1 MPFTEGLQLRASA
14 QRLEWL
20 ARASL
25 CGLLVVLALAG
36 CWHDEQGQPPAQVR
50 IGVTPG
56 ESEED
61 LRRRYAPLLT
71 HLNQSLDTEF
81 LLVVP
86 RDYNDTLE
94 LFAAGELDLVNFG
107 GVTFVNASAQHG
119 AKPLVMRDIDLQF
132 TTYFIARME
141 EVQATIEG
149 FRGRS
154 FAFGSPLSTSGHFMP
169 RYFLEQRGVKP
180 ENVFGSVE
188 HSGAHDRTV
197 YWVRDGKVDLGAV
210 NGQVFRA
217 MLADGRLAPGQVR
230 VVEETPPYADY
241 VWAVRE
247 DLNEDFVIRLRDAFL
262 ALSPDNETGAKILS
276 NMGAGGFLP
285 ARETDFTQLRD
296 IVLSLSAKADN
307 GSGTGE

>member
-107 GVTFVNASAQHG
+107 GVTFVNANAQHG

-217 MLADGRLAPGQVR
+217 MLADGRA
-230 VVEETPPYADY
+230 VE
-241 VWAVRE
+241 V
-247 DLNEDFVIRLRDAFL
+247 
-262 ALSPDNETGAKILS
+262 
-276 NMGAGGFLP
+276 
-285 ARETDFTQLRD
+285 
-296 IVLSLSAKADN
+296 
-307 GSGTGE
+307 